1 MSHAL
6 PLQAMCPSPT
16 SRRVTAAP
24 LSWAMGFALAAL
36 TLGAPAAAQAPA
48 SSPPPPPPA
57 PIQTRAVLRPPTAPP
72 PTAPAQATTR
82 AAAQRP
88 TLAPV
93 VAPGR
98 VSPPP
103 DSMRPVA
110 PAPVATPPANAV
122 AQCADGTFI
131 AAPGDASGCASHGG
145 LRILL
150 PRQPAPPPAV
160 SRAAAAPVASLA
172 AQPSSAAPPLGA
184 TMRCKDGTY
193 LGGAPSDA
201 ACYGHGGLAA
211 AIVTPR
217 TPPPSPSRPRRP

>member
-6 PLQAMCPSPT
+6 PLPAMRP
-16 SRRVTAAP
+16 SRRVAATP
-24 LSWAMGFALAAL
+24 LGWAVGLALAAL
-36 TLGAPAAAQAPA
+36 TFGAPAAAQAPA
-48 SSPPPPPPA
+48 SPPPPPA
-57 PIQTRAVLRPPTAPP
+57 APTRTPAVLRPPTAPP

-93 VAPGR
+93 VPPGR

-103 DSMRPVA
+103 DSVRLVA
-110 PAPVATPPANAV
+110 PAPVTAPPANAV

-145 LRILL
+145 LHVLL
-150 PRQPAPPPAV
+150 PRQAAAPPAMSHV
-160 SRAAAAPVASLA
+160 AAAPVASLA
-172 AQPSSAAPPLGA
+172 AQPSNAAPPVGA

-193 LGGAPSDA
+193 LGGAPSEA
-201 ACYGHGGLAA
+201 ACSGNGGLAA

-217 TPPPSPSRPRRP
+217 TPPPPPSRPRRP